1 MCDTSKIER
10 FKKISFERKLISVLK
25 KYGTPRSHF
34 QEFTTDFADRKPEK
48 GEEYYYYVGPDDE
61 KTRPFCK
68 LMLKIDKVF
77 SLEEIN
83 KISDELN
90 YPVLKYK
97 GSYNCRHEWV
107 RFRGA
112 RIFTPKPTVRE
123 IRKLINKGVES

>member
-1 MCDTSKIER
+1 MCEISTIQR
-10 FKKISFERKLISVLK
+10 FKQIQFERKLFSVLK
-25 KYGTPRSHF
+25 KYGTPRS
-34 QEFTTDFADRKPEK
+34 QVEQFTTDFADRKPEE
-48 GEEYYYYVGPDDE
+48 GQEYYYYVGPNDE

-107 RFRGA
+107 RFRGK
-112 RIFTPKPTVRE
+112 RIYTPKPTVRE
-123 IRKLINKGVES
+123 IRKLINSGIEA